1 MSFAPPSGPPPPSVP
16 EGWKAQYDDRY
27 QTWYV
32 FTHLNEVQNTDNQP
46 GIMWTLP
53 RANRNGT
60 APNFPHRAVT
70 PVFQPILSR
79 HRTAIQGLT
88 TQQQ

>member
-27 QTWYV
+27 HAWCV
-32 FTHLNEVQNTDNQP
+32 FTHLNKDQSTDNQL
-46 GIMWTLP
+46 GSMWTLP

-60 APNFPHRAVT
+60 ALKPPHRAVT
-70 PVFQPILSR
+70 VIFQPILSR
-79 HRTAIQGLT
+79 HHTAMPGLA
-88 TQQQ
+88 TQQH

>member
-32 FTHLNEVQNTDNQP
+32 FAHLNEVQNTDNQP

-53 RANRNGT
+53 QANRSGI
-60 APNFPHRAVT
+60 APKLPHRVVT

-79 HRTAIQGLT
+79 HRTAIQGLAT
-88 TQQQ
+88 